1 MLPLEYTYLY
11 KDAGSDLYKKRV
23 LKEITAVSVAHRLNH
38 NNLDV
43 TQEMYMC
50 LEV

>member
-1 MLPLEYTYLY
+1 MY

-23 LKEITAVSVAHRLNH
+23 LKEITAVSMAHRLNH

-43 TQEMYMC
+43 TQEMYMG

>member
-1 MLPLEYTYLY
+1 MY
-11 KDAGSDLYKKRV
+11 KDAGSDLYKKRE
-23 LKEITAVSVAHRLNH
+23 LKEITVVSKAHRLNH

-43 TQEMYMC
+43 MQEMYMC